1 MLANSTPRLP
11 FGQRRDDTQET
22 PNTLDLGRHWAWILK
37 PSEVLMLWFLMA
49 IRMLM
54 VVVVLVNEK

>member
-1 MLANSTPRLP
+1 ML
-11 FGQRRDDTQET
+11 E
-22 PNTLDLGRHWAWILK
+22 
-37 PSEVLMLWFLMA
+37 PSEVLELWFLMA